1 MSNVKITIVGTGA
14 IGTSLALA
22 LKQTDDPPRLIA
34 HDKDPL
40 HTRQALKMGAFD
52 KSEWNLINACDDAD
66 LIVLALP
73 ADAVRP
79 TLKAIAGDLKPDVVI
94 TDTLSTKADILQA
107 ATELL
112 PPTAHF
118 VGGHPIV
125 LPGGSG
131 PEHARADLFQN
142 ALYCLT
148 PAPNVAPE
156 AVQLVDNLVSLVG
169 GTPFYLDPLEHD
181 GLVSTVNDLPLLL
194 SLALVNNA
202 GQSPTWK
209 ETRKLA
215 GNTFAQISAG
225 AAMDAST
232 LTAMLWANR
241 SNLAQRIESIIGTL
255 KQAQSLLAADDVA
268 AFETFVNN
276 AVTTRAAWLADF
288 EGNKLSNLYEK
299 PVETV
304 QKENMLKQLLTFG
317 RWRK

>member
-1 MSNVKITIVGTGA
+1 MSNIKITIIGTGA

-22 LKQTDDPPRLIA
+22 LKQTDDPPQLIA

-52 KSEWNLINACDDAD
+52 KSEWNLINAIDDAD

-79 TLKAIAGDLKPDVVI
+79 TLEAIAGDLKPDVVI
-94 TDTLSTKADILQA
+94 TDTLSTKADILQT

-156 AVQLVDNLVSLVG
+156 AVQLVDSFISLVG
-169 GTPFYLDPLEHD
+169 GTPFYLDPMEHD

-194 SLALVNNA
+194 GLALVHNA
-202 GQSPTWK
+202 SQSPTWK

-215 GNTFAQISAG
+215 GTTFAQISAG
-225 AAMDAST
+225 AAMDAPT
-232 LTAMLWANR
+232 LTAMLRANR
-241 SNLAQRIESIIGTL
+241 LNLARRIDSIIATL
-255 KQAQSLLAADDVA
+255 KHAQLLLEKDDFAD
-268 AFETFVNN
+268 FESFVEN
-276 AVTTRAAWLADF
+276 AVNARAEWLADF
-288 EGNKLSNLYEK
+288 EGNQLSNLYEK
-299 PVETV
+299 PAETAR
-304 QKENMLKQLLTFG
+304 KENLFKQLLDFG
-317 RWRK
+317 KRKK